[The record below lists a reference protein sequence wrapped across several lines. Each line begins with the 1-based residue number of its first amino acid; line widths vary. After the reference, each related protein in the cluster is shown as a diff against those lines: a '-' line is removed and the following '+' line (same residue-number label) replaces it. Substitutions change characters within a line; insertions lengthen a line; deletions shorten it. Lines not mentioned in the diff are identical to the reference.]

1 MAEKLTGAQI
11 IVRSLI
17 DQGVDTI
24 FGYPGG
30 AVLNIYDAL
39 YAFQDKIRHVTA
51 SHEQG
56 AAHAA
61 DGYARSS
68 GKTGVV
74 LATSGPGATN
84 TVTGIATAYLDS
96 IPMVILT
103 GNVTTEL
110 LGRDSFQEVDI
121 AGVTMPITKHNWIVR
136 DVSQLA
142 DTIEQAFI
150 IANSGRPG
158 PVLIDIPKDVTAA
171 VAEYTPR
178 AKFRPRET
186 PVPDAVGIETAA
198 EAIRKSQRPLIYA
211 GGGVISGNASQALNA
226 FSKHIHAP
234 VSMSAMGLGA
244 IPWDDAR
251 CLGMIG
257 MHGTPVSNKASQ
269 ECDLLIAVG
278 SRFSDRVASNRASFA
293 KNAQVLHIDIDATE
307 ISKNVAADLS
317 LQGDAKT
324 VLEMLQSALEP
335 QNHGEWMQELLRYK
349 ALNPLPVPMDEVKVH
364 PYTVLKELQMLLED
378 PIIVTDVGNH
388 QMMTAQF
395 FGFSRPRSFLSSL
408 GFGTMGYGLGA
419 AIGAQVANPDRRV
432 VLITGDGSFHMNM
445 NEMAVAVSE
454 KLPVMVMVM
463 NNSVLGMVREWQRL
477 FYQERFSCT
486 SIERHTNFVQLAEA
500 FGAHGF
506 RIEKKA
512 DIRETLRQAAACGG
526 PCIVECV
533 TDRDDE
539 LYPIIPPGGTA
550 DDIIFC
556 ADMA

>member
-11 IVRSLI
+11 IVQSLI

-39 YAFQDKIRHVTA
+39 YAKRDQLRHVTA

-84 TVTGIATAYLDS
+84 LVTGIATAYLDS
-96 IPMVILT
+96 VPLVAIT
-103 GNVTTEL
+103 GNVTNDL

-121 AGVTMPITKHNWIVR
+121 VGVTMPVTKHNYIVR
-136 DVSQLA
+136 TVEELA
-142 DTIEQAFI
+142 DTIEQAFV

-171 VAEYTPR
+171 KADYAPR

-186 PVPDAVGIETAA
+186 PAPDA
-198 EAIRKSQRPLIYA
+198 EAIEIAAAAIRESKRPLIYA
-211 GGGVISGNASQALNA
+211 GGGIISGNASQALNA

-257 MHGTPVSNKASQ
+257 MHGTPVSNKASK

-278 SRFSDRVASNRASFA
+278 SRFSDRVASNRQSFA
-293 KNAQVLHIDIDATE
+293 QNARILHIDIDATE

-317 LQGDAKT
+317 LRGDAKT
-324 VLEMLQSALEP
+324 VLTLLQEALEP
-335 QNHGEWMQELLRYK
+335 QSHPDWMQELLRYK

-364 PYTVLKELQMLLED
+364 PYTVLKELQKLTQD
-378 PIIVTDVGNH
+378 PIVVTDVGNH

-395 FGFSRPRSFLSSL
+395 FGFSQPRSFLSSL
-408 GFGTMGYGLGA
+408 GFGTMGYGMGA
-419 AIGAQVANPDRRV
+419 AIGAQVANPGRRV
-432 VLITGDGSFHMNM
+432 ALVTGDGSFHMNM

-454 KLPVMVMVM
+454 KLPVVVLVM

-477 FYQERFSCT
+477 FYGCRFSNT
-486 SIERHTNFVQLAEA
+486 SIERKTDFVKLAEA
-500 FGAHGF
+500 YGARGF

-512 DIRETLRQAAACGG
+512 DIHDTLKEALACGE

-539 LYPIIPPGGTA
+539 LYPIIPPGGTV

-556 ADMA
+556 ADLA

>member
-1 MAEKLTGAQI
+1 MAEQLTGAQI
-11 IVRSLI
+11 IVQSLI

-39 YAFQDKIRHVTA
+39 YAKRDQLRHVTS

-68 GKTGVV
+68 GRTGVV

-84 TVTGIATAYLDS
+84 LVTGIATAYLDS
-96 IPMVILT
+96 VPMVAIT
-103 GNVTTEL
+103 GNVTNDL

-121 AGVTMPITKHNWIVR
+121 VGVTMAVTKHNYLVR
-136 DVSQLA
+136 KVEELA
-142 DTIEQAFI
+142 DVIQQAFV

-171 VAEYTPR
+171 KAEYTPQHP
-178 AKFRPRET
+178 FRRRET
-186 PVPDAVGIETAA
+186 PKPGAAEVETAA
-198 EAIRKSQRPLIYA
+198 RAIRESKRPLIYA
-211 GGGVISGNASQALNA
+211 GGGVISGNASEELAA

-278 SRFSDRVASNRASFA
+278 SRFSDRVASNRQNFA
-293 KNAQVLHIDIDATE
+293 QNARVLHIDIDATE

-317 LQGDAKT
+317 LRGDAGE
-324 VLEMLQSALEP
+324 VLRMLREALEP
-335 QNHGEWMQELLRYK
+335 QNHGEWLQELLRYK
-349 ALNPLPVPMDEVKVH
+349 ALNPLPGPMDEEKVH
-364 PYTVLKELQMLLED
+364 LYTVLKEIQMASD
-378 PIIVTDVGNH
+378 PIVVTDVGNH
-388 QMMTAQF
+388 QMMTAQY
-395 FGFSRPRSFLSSL
+395 FGFSKPRSFLSSL
-408 GFGTMGYGLGA
+408 GFGTMGFGMGA
-419 AIGAQVANPDRRV
+419 AIGAQVANPGRPV

-454 KLPVMVMVM
+454 GLPVKVFVM
-463 NNSVLGMVREWQRL
+463 NNRVLGMVREWQRL
-477 FYQERFSCT
+477 FYDCRFSNT
-486 SIERHTNFVQLAEA
+486 SIERHTDFLKLAEA
-500 FGAHGF
+500 FGAKGF
-506 RIEKKA
+506 RIEKKGEVRQTV
-512 DIRETLRQAAACGG
+512 REAMAWDG

-539 LYPIIPPGGTA
+539 LYPIIPPGGTV

>member
-1 MAEKLTGAQI
+1 MAEKMTGAQI
-11 IVRSLI
+11 IVQSLI
-17 DQGVDTI
+17 DQGVDMI

-39 YAFQDKIRHVTA
+39 YARKDEIRHVTA

-61 DGYARSS
+61 DGYARST
-68 GKTGVV
+68 GRTGVV

-84 TVTGIATAYLDS
+84 VVTGIATAYLDS
-96 IPMVILT
+96 IPMVAIT
-103 GNVTTEL
+103 GNVTNDL

-121 AGVTMPITKHNWIVR
+121 VGVTMPVTKHNYIVR
-136 DVSQLA
+136 EASQLA

-171 VAEYTPR
+171 KAEYTPR
-178 AKFRPRET
+178 AKFKPRET
-186 PVPDAVGIETAA
+186 PPPEA
-198 EAIRKSQRPLIYA
+198 EAVKRAVQAIRDSKRPLIYA
-211 GGGVISGNASQALNA
+211 GGGVIAADAAQELND

-234 VSMSAMGLGA
+234 VSMSAMGLGV
-244 IPWDDAR
+244 ISWNDAR

-257 MHGTPVSNKASQ
+257 MHGTPVSNKASV

-278 SRFSDRVASNRASFA
+278 SRFSDRVASNRQSFA
-293 KNAQVLHIDIDATE
+293 KDARVLHIDIDATE

-324 VLEMLQSALEP
+324 ILRILLEALEP
-335 QNHGEWMQELLRYK
+335 QNHAEWMQELLRYK

-364 PYTVLKELQMLLED
+364 PYTVLKELQMLTKD
-378 PIIVTDVGNH
+378 PIVVTDVGNH
-388 QMMTAQF
+388 QMMTAQY

-419 AIGAQVANPDRRV
+419 AIGAQAANPGRTV
-432 VLITGDGSFHMNM
+432 ALVTGDGSFHMNM

-454 KLPVMVMVM
+454 KLPVVVLVM

-477 FYQERFSCT
+477 FYGCRFSNT
-486 SIERHTNFVQLAEA
+486 SIERKTDFVKLAEA
-500 FGAHGF
+500 FGAKGF

-512 DIRETLRQAAACGG
+512 DIRETLKQALNCGG

-539 LYPIIPPGGTA
+539 LYPIIPPGGTV